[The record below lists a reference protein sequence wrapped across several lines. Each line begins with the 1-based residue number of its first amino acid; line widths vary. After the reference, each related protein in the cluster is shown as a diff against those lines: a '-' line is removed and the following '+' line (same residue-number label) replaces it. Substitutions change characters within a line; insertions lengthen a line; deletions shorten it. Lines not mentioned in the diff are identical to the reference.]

1 MPCTEGFFRTAR
13 TGNHV
18 QDGYIE
24 ERSAL
29 GPVNLT
35 VPGSGAGAGAALP
48 LRLLDGFSLYTEG
61 ADGTEEIVSL
71 QMLQNGRASFAQSH
85 NLANLH
91 VLTDA
96 SSCCLGARI
105 FRAHLHYSQSS

>member
-1 MPCTEGFFRTAR
+1 MPCTEGFFRTAQI
-13 TGNHV
+13 GNHV
-18 QDGYIE
+18 QDGYVE

-91 VLTDA
+91 VLADA

-105 FRAHLHYSQSS
+105 FRAHLRYSQSS